1 MKKIIITV
9 FALATIIS
17 CKNEKK
23 EDKSTGTKVE
33 KTTEKKNNLPSAET
47 IVNNYFKAIG
57 GIDKVKAIKTLI
69 TISETEVDKQIM
81 QVVTK
86 SAVPNKFTT
95 TFTTKDGETQ
105 RQFFNGTEAFI
116 EIDQKKELLSKE
128 EAEAFKSETTPFADF
143 AFINGKVQ
151 GIEKV
156 DGIDTYVIK
165 KGDRRFFYSVKSKLK
180 IKNIL
185 TLKDGQTGTPVDLP
199 TYYSNYKEVNG
210 IKFPH
215 SVIQGMG
222 ETMPPMEFTFKKFI
236 FNKNVTDKDF
246 Q

>member
-9 FALATIIS
+9 FALAVIVS

-23 EDKSTGTKVE
+23 KDKSTNVKVE
-33 KTTEKKNNLPSAET
+33 KTTEKEEKLPSAET

-57 GIDKVKAIKTLI
+57 GIDKVKAIKTLVV
-69 TISETEVDKQIM
+69 TSETEVDGQMMKVI
-81 QVVTK
+81 TK
-86 SAVPNKFTT
+86 SAAPNKFTT
-95 TFTTKDGETQ
+95 TFTAKDGKTQ

-116 EIDQKKELLSKE
+116 EIEGKKEKLSKE
-128 EAEAFKSETTPFADF
+128 ESEMLKQETTPFPDF
-143 AFINGKVQ
+143 AFINGKVK

-165 KGDRRFFYSVKSKLK
+165 KADKQVFYSVKSGLK
-180 IKNIL
+180 VKDIL
-185 TLKDGQTGTPVDLP
+185 TLIDGQTQTPVNLP

-215 SVIQGMG
+215 SVIQEMG
-222 ETMPPMEFTFKKFI
+222 ETMPPMEFSFKNFV